1 MIGRTNALVRALVS
15 SVNGM
20 SGVVVL
26 NANIAYDP
34 TEPYEANTIGKEL
47 QDMAQ
52 DTITDEQIDA
62 MYGEIIPPGPELG
75 NESVGLMSFVMPQTL
90 DNSSE
95 EEPEATGDEEET
107 AEEPTEETA
116 EEPEETV
123 PEEATEET
131 NEEEESP

>member
-34 TEPYEANTIGKEL
+34 AETYEANTIGKEL

-75 NESVGLMSFVMPQTL
+75 NESMNLMSFAMPQTL
-90 DNSSE
+90 DDSSE

-116 EEPEETV
+116 EEPAETV

>member
-34 TEPYEANTIGKEL
+34 TETYEANTIGKEL

-52 DTITDEQIDA
+52 DIITDEQIDA
-62 MYGEIIPPGPELG
+62 MYGQIIPPGPELG
-75 NESVGLMSFVMPQTL
+75 NESMSLMSFAMPQTL
-90 DNSSE
+90 DDSSE
-95 EEPEATGDEEET
+95 EPEDAGEEEET
-107 AEEPTEETA
+107 AEEPTEETDEESA
-116 EEPEETV
+116 ETIPEET
-123 PEEATEET
+123 TEEN

>member
-34 TEPYEANTIGKEL
+34 AETYEDNTIGKEL

-62 MYGEIIPPGPELG
+62 MYGEIIQPGPELG
-75 NESVGLMSFVMPQTL
+75 NESMSLMSFAMPQTL
-90 DNSSE
+90 DDSSE
-95 EEPEATGDEEET
+95 EPEDAGEEEET
-107 AEEPTEETA
+107 AEEPAETI
-116 EEPEETV
+116 PEET
-123 PEEATEET
+123 TEET

>member
-34 TEPYEANTIGKEL
+34 AETYEDNTIGKEL
-47 QDMAQ
+47 QDMVQ

-62 MYGEIIPPGPELG
+62 MYGEIIQ
-75 NESVGLMSFVMPQTL
+75 QTL
-90 DNSSE
+90 DDSSE
-95 EEPEATGDEEET
+95 EEPEAAGDEEET

-123 PEEATEET
+123 PEEATEGT